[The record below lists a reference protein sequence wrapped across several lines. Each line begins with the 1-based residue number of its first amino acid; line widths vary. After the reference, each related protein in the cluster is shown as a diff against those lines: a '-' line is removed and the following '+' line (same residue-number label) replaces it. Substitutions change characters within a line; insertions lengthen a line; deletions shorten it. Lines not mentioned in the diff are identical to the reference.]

1 MPLYEI
7 CHSTPLTPAQKS
19 HLAQSITRLHSTTFH
34 TPSLFVNVRF
44 TAPEPVGDYF
54 VAGKP
59 MQPTSPNRVIAT
71 VRTGGGRTKEAFDEV
86 AKKIQGFW
94 DDVVVNADGAK
105 GNDVRRHRKLHF
117 IVFTGMLAVVEN
129 GVVIPGAGEE
139 GSWLKNNMAYFK
151 EQAEVGND
159 EHFKDMLKEIEERE
173 DLKSMIL

>member
-19 HLAQSITRLHSTTFH
+19 QLAQSITRLHSTTFH

-44 TAPEPVGDYF
+44 TSPEPVGDYF

-59 MQPTSPNRVIAT
+59 MQPTSPNRIIAT
-71 VRTGGGRTKEAFDEV
+71 VRTGGSRTKEVFDEV
-86 AKKIQGFW
+86 GRQIGRFW
-94 DDVVVNADGAK
+94 DDIVVNADGAK
-105 GNDVRRHRKLHF
+105 GNDVRKARKLHF
-117 IVFTGMLAVVEN
+117 TVFAPMLAAVEN

-173 DLKSMIL
+173 DLKSFIS